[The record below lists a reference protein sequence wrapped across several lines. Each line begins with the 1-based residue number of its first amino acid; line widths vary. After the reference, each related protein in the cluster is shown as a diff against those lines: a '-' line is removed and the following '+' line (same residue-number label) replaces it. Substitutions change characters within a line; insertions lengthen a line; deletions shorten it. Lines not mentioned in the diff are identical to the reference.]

1 MSPTRPI
8 GVVALSLAAVAA
20 LVAPAG
26 ALAAERA
33 LRADGVAARP
43 CTTLQ
48 SPGAPGTARATA
60 RAGGVA
66 LVTARLSAP
75 GWELAVFEGSG
86 RLVAASLHG
95 AGEQVAQ
102 GFATAAGELA
112 VQACRGPGAPRRA
125 ELDVRVGELAGV
137 VPEGRLRLVRVLT
150 DGPGDAE
157 RLASAGLDLTEH
169 GGPGFVDVALHS
181 PEDGRHLRALGFPY
195 EVLEADLAA
204 RALAD
209 RRAELRAAAR
219 GGSGEAR
226 LPSGR
231 VGTYRRL
238 FEYSAELRAL
248 AEQRPRLVR
257 YFTLPHET
265 FEGRVIEGIE
275 IAPRVRR
282 RDGRPA
288 FLMPGAHHA
297 REWPSAEHTMEFAY
311 ELVRGWAQR
320 RKPVRRLLRR
330 ARVILVPVAN
340 PDGFNLSR
348 EAGEALGAAGGR
360 GGLEE
365 TVNLL
370 IPFEYHRKNCRYTP
384 PLEADGG
391 SCDQLLSTGLAQF
404 GVDINRN
411 YGGFWGGPGASA
423 PDSLPLGALA
433 QDYRGPGPFS
443 EPESQAIRWLVSR
456 EQVVTLIT
464 NHTFSNLVLRP
475 PGLEEQGPARD
486 ERLLRRLG
494 DAMAAENGYTSQR
507 AYELYDTTG
516 TTEDWSY
523 YATGGLG
530 YTFEIGPAHFHPP
543 FAEGVVAEYLG
554 LTGAAGPG
562 GGNRAAYLKALR
574 STANPRRHAVIAGRA
589 PRGSVL
595 RLRKSF
601 LTATSPVQDGAGN
614 AGDVITF
621 RDRLQDRLRVG
632 RDGRFTWHV
641 NPSTRPIADRPERWR
656 LTCHARP
663 GGPALASRR
672 VLVARGER
680 VRVDLRR
687 ACRR

>member
-1 MSPTRPI
+1 MSPVRPI
-8 GVVALSLAAVAA
+8 GAVALALAAAAA
-20 LVAPAG
+20 LLAPAG
-26 ALAAERA
+26 AEAAERV
-33 LRADGVAARP
+33 LRADGVPSRP
-43 CTTLQ
+43 CTDLQ
-48 SPGAPGTARATA
+48 RPGAPGMARAGA

-66 LVTARLSAP
+66 LVTARLAAP
-75 GWELAVFEGSG
+75 RWELAVFEGSG
-86 RLVAASLHG
+86 RLVAASL
-95 AGEQVAQ
+95 AGGDEQVAP
-102 GFATAAGELA
+102 GFVTAAGELV
-112 VQACRGPGAPRRA
+112 VQACRGPGSPPRA
-125 ELDVRVGELAGV
+125 ELSVRVGELSGV
-137 VPEGRLRLVRVLT
+137 PQQRLQLARVRT
-150 DGPGDAE
+150 DGPADDE
-157 RLASAGLDLTEH
+157 LLAGAGLDLTEH
-169 GGPGFVDVALHS
+169 GGPGFVDVVLHS
-181 PEDGRHLRALGFPY
+181 PGDASRLAALGFAY
-195 EVLEADLAA
+195 EVLDPDLAA
-204 RALAD
+204 TALAD
-209 RRAELRAAAR
+209 RRAELGAAAR
-219 GGSGEAR
+219 GGPGEPS

-231 VGTYRRL
+231 AGTYRRL
-238 FEYSAELRAL
+238 FEYSAEMQAL
-248 AEQRPRLVR
+248 AERRPRLVR

-288 FLMPGAHHA
+288 FLMMGAHHA

-330 ARVILVPVAN
+330 ARAILVPVVN

-384 PLEADGG
+384 PFEADGG

-443 EPESQAIRWLVSR
+443 EPESQAIRRLVSSR
-456 EQVVTLIT
+456 QVVTLIT
-464 NHTFSNLVLRP
+464 NHTYSNLVLRP
-475 PGLEEQGPARD
+475 PGLEQQGPARD
-486 ERLLRRLG
+486 ERLLKRLG
-494 DAMAAENGYTSQR
+494 DAMAAENGYVSQR

-530 YTFEIGPAHFHPP
+530 YTFEIGPANFHPP

-562 GGNRAAYLKALR
+562 GGNRAAKALR
-574 STANPRRHAVIAGRA
+574 STAKRRHHAVIAGRA
-589 PRGSVL
+589 PRGSLL

-601 LTATSPVQDGAGN
+601 LTATSPVLDGAGN
-614 AGDVITF
+614 EGEPTTF
-621 RDRLQDRLRVG
+621 RDRLRDRLRVG
-632 RDGRFTWHV
+632 RDGRFSWHV
-641 NPSTRPIADRPERWR
+641 NPSTRPIAERPERWR

-672 VLVARGER
+672 VLVGRGER